1 MELAAPPAVGNPEG
15 VPEGVGDPERVPD
28 AVREDVRV
36 AVCVTVAEKVKH
48 LDIVAEPLA
57 VGEGDAVMERERVPD
72 KLIVPLRVGVD
83 VCAVCSLRARFPLKR
98 SATEVADP
106 EA

>member
-1 MELAAPPAVGNPEG
+1 MELLAAPPAVGDTED
-15 VPEGVGDPERVPD
+15 VPEGVGDPERVHD

-36 AVCVTVAEKVKH
+36 AARVKP

-83 VCAVCSLRARFPLKR
+83 VCDVCSLRARFPLKR